1 MNTSR
6 FFWGTFLVV
15 AGILILLAKLN
26 VMTLQLGS
34 LWKFWPLVLV
44 LWGIG
49 VFTGARAI
57 RALLAVI
64 GAIFLALIIYGLWED
79 WGAGRE
85 PRDLTSQTFM
95 ETYDST
101 LHLASLKFVSGAG
114 AFTLRDT
121 CAALFRAETETD
133 FGKYEIDS
141 RTGSDGKDVTLRLA
155 NRTID
160 FHPGGRNSVTMSL
173 RPGPVWTL
181 DFELGAAKL
190 DADLSPFNAEN
201 IEIKTGAADVRLRL
215 GDRAE
220 QCRVKIHA
228 GVSSISV
235 LVPESAGC
243 EISSESGL
251 SSKAFSGFVERG
263 EGKYRTANFDAA
275 SRRIF
280 LTFKAGVSSLKVVRY

>member
-6 FFWGTFLVV
+6 FFWGTFLVL
-15 AGILILLAKLN
+15 AGILILLAKLG

-49 VFTGARAI
+49 MFTGARAI
-57 RALLAVI
+57 RSLLAVI
-64 GAIFLALIIYGLWED
+64 GAIFLALIIYGLWEE
-79 WGAGRE
+79 WGSGRE

-101 LHLASLKFVSGAG
+101 LPLASLRFISGAG
-114 AFTLRDT
+114 SFTLRDT

-133 FGKYEIDS
+133 LGKYEIDS
-141 RTGSDGKDVTLRLA
+141 RTGSDKKDVTLRLA
-155 NRTID
+155 NRTIG
-160 FHPGGRNSVTMSL
+160 FPAGGHNSVTMCL
-173 RPGPVWTL
+173 HPGPVWAL

-190 DADLSPFNAEN
+190 DADLSPFDAEN
-201 IEIKTGAADVRLRL
+201 IDIKTGAADVRLRL

-220 QCRVKIHA
+220 QCRVRIHA

-235 LVPESAGC
+235 RVPESAGC

-251 SSKAFSGFVERG
+251 SSKTFDGFAKRG
-263 EGKYRTANFDAA
+263 EGDYRTANFDTA

>member
-15 AGILILLAKLN
+15 AGILILLAKLG

-34 LWKFWPLVLV
+34 LWKFWPLVFV

-49 VFTGARAI
+49 MFTGARAI
-57 RALLAVI
+57 RSLLAVI
-64 GAIFLALIIYGLWED
+64 GAIFLALIIYGLWEE
-79 WGAGRE
+79 WGLGRE
-85 PRDLTSQTFM
+85 PRDLTNQTFM

-101 LHLASLKFVSGAG
+101 LHLASLRFISGAG
-114 AFTLRDT
+114 SFTLRDT

-133 FGKYEIDS
+133 LGKYEIDS
-141 RTGSDGKDVTLRLA
+141 RTGSDKKDVTLRLA
-155 NRTID
+155 NRTIG
-160 FHPGGRNSVTMSL
+160 FHAGGHNSVTMCL
-173 RPGPVWTL
+173 RPGPVWAL
-181 DFELGAAKL
+181 GFELGAAKL

-201 IEIKTGAADVRLRL
+201 IDVKTGAADVRLRL

-220 QCRVKIHA
+220 QCRVRIHA

-235 LVPESAGC
+235 RVPESAGC
-243 EISSESGL
+243 EIKSESGL
-251 SSKAFSGFVERG
+251 SSKAFDGFEERG
-263 EGKYRTANFDAA
+263 EGEYRTANFDTA